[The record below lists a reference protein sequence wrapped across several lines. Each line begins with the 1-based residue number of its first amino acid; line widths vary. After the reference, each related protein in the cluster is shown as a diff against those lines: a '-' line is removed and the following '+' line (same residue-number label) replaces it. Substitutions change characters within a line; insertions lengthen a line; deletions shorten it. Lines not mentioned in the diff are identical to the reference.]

1 MSETLAPPP
10 LLSSKSF
17 RPTCRKLF
25 IADNRFI
32 TRFTQSCYNR
42 VMDTALLTMRQVSAK
57 LNIPS
62 RKIRNYCTWGLLN
75 HVRHNKVGRRIF
87 TAEQLD
93 QIALLYGLQKAGFNR
108 AQLKQYARTQDPT
121 LQKSLLATQKRQLW
135 QELENIKSNID
146 FIERQEELLG

>member
-1 MSETLAPPP
+1 ML
-10 LLSSKSF
+10 F
-17 RPTCRKLF
+17 R
-25 IADNRFI
+25 
-32 TRFTQSCYNR
+32 S
-42 VMDTALLTMRQVSAK
+42 VSAK

>member
-1 MSETLAPPP
+1 
-10 LLSSKSF
+10 
-17 RPTCRKLF
+17 
-25 IADNRFI
+25 
-32 TRFTQSCYNR
+32 
-42 VMDTALLTMRQVSAK
+42 MDTALLTMRQVSAK

-62 RKIRNYCTWGLLN
+62 RKIRNYCTWGLLK

-93 QIALLYGLQKAGFNR
+93 QIALLYGLQKAGFNHD
-108 AQLKQYARTQDPT
+108 QLKQYARTKDKS

-135 QELENIKSNID
+135 QELEDIKSSID